1 MNHEFIY
8 ILQGDSG
15 GPLTYKQ
22 DNGQHILI
30 GDVSRGEGCGR
41 AGSYGKYGR
50 ISHMRRW
57 IDSKMRNAEFCLGG
71 PNAA

>member
-1 MNHEFIY
+1 MNLY
-8 ILQGDSG
+8 NILQGDSG

-41 AGSYGKYGR
+41 VIIFIFLISISLFELFPSGWFIWQVWENISYE
-50 ISHMRRW
+50 
-57 IDSKMRNAEFCLGG
+57 KMD
-71 PNAA
+71 